1 MVWLAPALLASV
13 LSGTP
18 HTGTLLS
25 SQERRVRSMDRRI
38 TELLAIGVNRSPTFA
53 RIVRAVNATDVIVY
67 LERSRDLP
75 NTLAGRLLLLPL
87 ANGHRYLRIQ
97 VRADLPAMDMIAL
110 IGHEL
115 RHALEVAEQPAVR
128 DATAMLALYQRIGYP
143 TAGAMHTFDTEAAQV
158 AGRRVRLE
166 LEG

>member
-1 MVWLAPALLASV
+1 
-13 LSGTP
+13 
-18 HTGTLLS
+18 LS
-25 SQERRVRSMDRRI
+25 SPERRVRSLDRRI
-38 TELLAIGVNRSPTFA
+38 TELLAIGLHRSPTFA
-53 RIVRAVNATDVIVY
+53 QLVRTLNTTDVIVY

-75 NTLAGRLLLLPL
+75 NTLAGRLVLLPL
-87 ANGHRYLRIQ
+87 ANGQRYLRIQ

-115 RHALEVAEQPAVR
+115 RHAVEIAEQPTVR
-128 DATAMLALYQRIGYP
+128 DAPAMLTLYQRIGRRS
-143 TAGAMHTFDTEAAQV
+143 AGETHTFDTDAAQV